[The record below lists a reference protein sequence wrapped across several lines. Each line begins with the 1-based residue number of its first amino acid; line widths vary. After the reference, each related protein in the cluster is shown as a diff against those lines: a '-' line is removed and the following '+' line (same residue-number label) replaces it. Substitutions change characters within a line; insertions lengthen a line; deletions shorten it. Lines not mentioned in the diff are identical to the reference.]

1 MGNKQSYSFEKQSNT
16 MSNKTQPLN
25 KVSSSMFLVQVRKVA
40 ARRLL
45 ACTQNWPWYHLNKLN
60 TTCAMWAICMHL

>member
-45 ACTQNWPWYHLNKLN
+45 ACTQNWP
-60 TTCAMWAICMHL
+60 